1 MTHVTCRLTAKNRD
15 QLRNHTP
22 GNRVWTTFF
31 ICWLQSATIY
41 FSDIADFVDISADA
55 EPMELVNLLNSVYG
69 LIDSQI
75 GAYDVYKVY
84 ANRLAR
90 LMPIRFLTCPFSGEI

>member
-1 MTHVTCRLTAKNRD
+1 M
-15 QLRNHTP
+15 
-22 GNRVWTTFF
+22 
-31 ICWLQSATIY
+31 
-41 FSDIADFVDISADA
+41 DISADA

-90 LMPIRFLTCPFSGEI
+90 LMPIRLLTCPFSGEI